1 MSFISSS
8 VPYFSPFMDNRW
20 VGAKRFVLTQW
31 SYELCRAT
39 QDEQVIVKLSCSC
52 SVMSNSSWPHALQHT
67 RLPCLSP
74 SPRACSNLCPFSL
87 WCHPTISFSSPSA
100 FKLSKH
106 QGLYNESALCIRWPK
121 YWSFSFSISLSN
133 EYSGWISFRI
143 DWFDL
148 LAVQGTLKSRLQHHS
163 SKASIL
169 QCLAFFMV
177 QLAHSYKTTG
187 KIIALTRQTFV
198 GKVMSLLFNMLSRFV
213 IAFLPRASIF

>member
-133 EYSGWISFRI
+133 EYSGL
-143 DWFDL
+143 FDL
-148 LAVQGTLKSRLQHHS
+148 ISLQSKGLRSLLQHQN
-163 SKASIL
+163 SKIAIL
-169 QCLAFFMV
+169 QHSAFFMV
-177 QLAHSYKTTG
+177 HLSHLYMIIGKT
-187 KIIALTRQTFV
+187 IALIFFGTLSAKWYLCF
-198 GKVMSLLFNMLSRFV
+198 FNMLS
-213 IAFLPRASIF
+213 LL